1 MEKKNKEI
9 LKQAGTVGFLY
20 LMLCVGGAYE
30 SYFRGADLKF
40 TARIAGCVLLCLCL
54 WTFICI
60 MKKEYDP
67 RMYLG
72 FIYLFISSGL
82 MLQIVVQGN
91 IAFEKRIRVCA
102 IGYVVSVI
110 LGIIVGLLQS
120 RKIIVKNKVIKQML
134 RIVYVMLGF
143 FITFLCL
150 VGRSFMGR
158 RGAILIE
165 MTGGQKN
172 SAIGFWYCILGLTL
186 VFSFISFMLITCV
199 IAVPDQFKKGK
210 KI

>member
-1 MEKKNKEI
+1 MC
-9 LKQAGTVGFLY
+9 VV
-20 LMLCVGGAYE
+20 LCVFMDIY
-30 SYFRGADLKF
+30 LHN
-40 TARIAGCVLLCLCL
+40 
-54 WTFICI
+54 
-60 MKKEYDP
+60 KKKYDP

-72 FIYLFISSGL
+72 FLYLFISSGL

-91 IAFEKRIRVCA
+91 IVFEKRTKVCA
-102 IGYVVSVI
+102 IGYVFSVI
-110 LGIIVGLLQS
+110 LGIILGLYES

-134 RIVYVMLGF
+134 HIICAILGF
-143 FITFLCL
+143 SIIFLCS
-150 VGRSFMGR
+150 VGRRFMGR

-186 VFSFISFMLITCV
+186 VFTLISSMLITCV

-210 KI
+210 KA

>member
-1 MEKKNKEI
+1 MKKNKEI

-30 SYFRGADLKF
+30 SYFRGADLNF
-40 TARIAGCVLLCLCL
+40 TARIAGCVLLCVCL

-60 MKKEYDP
+60 IKKKYDP

-72 FIYLFISSGL
+72 FLYLFISSGL

-91 IAFEKRIRVCA
+91 IVFEKRIKVCA
-102 IGYVVSVI
+102 IGYVFSVI
-110 LGIIVGLLQS
+110 LGIILGLYES

-134 RIVYVMLGF
+134 HIICAILGF
-143 FITFLCL
+143 FIIFLCS
-150 VGRSFMGR
+150 VGRRFMGR

-186 VFSFISFMLITCV
+186 VFTLISSMLITCV

-210 KI
+210 KA